1 MIKIWVQLVIWTQPS
16 GPLCLWQCLKIISH
30 LKIFVPVSNI
40 NNRRQIYY
48 SFETCSFSK
57 VLHQQKLKILKFTQE
72 KSKNCNII
80 WSKFRIFTSLSQ
92 CLNILANITLA
103 LLVVLVTNCWS
114 VFSSNTRAPED
125 YSARASR
132 LQDHQENNLRYGPHN
147 KLIWEKDLAVV
158 KSFSHISKKN
168 IWRRISRKKL
178 CLRTWWITAGGR
190 FCTHYISYKEA
201 LRQSY
206 NYISYEETLRQNPI

>member
-1 MIKIWVQLVIWTQPS
+1 M
-16 GPLCLWQCLKIISH
+16 
-30 LKIFVPVSNI
+30 
-40 NNRRQIYY
+40 
-48 SFETCSFSK
+48 
-57 VLHQQKLKILKFTQE
+57 LHQQKLNISKFTQE
-72 KSKNCNII
+72 KRKNCII
-80 WSKFRIFTSLSQ
+80 ICSKFRILTSLTQ

-125 YSARASR
+125 CSARASR
-132 LQDHQENNLRYGPHN
+132 LQDHQESRDIQNNSQYDPHDIF
-147 KLIWEKDLAVV
+147 IWEKHLAVV

>member
-1 MIKIWVQLVIWTQPS
+1 M
-16 GPLCLWQCLKIISH
+16 
-30 LKIFVPVSNI
+30 
-40 NNRRQIYY
+40 
-48 SFETCSFSK
+48 
-57 VLHQQKLKILKFTQE
+57 LHQQKLNISKFTQE
-72 KSKNCNII
+72 KRKNCII
-80 WSKFRIFTSLSQ
+80 ICSKFRILTSLTQ

-158 KSFSHISKKN
+158 KSFSHIFKKN
-168 IWRRISRKKL
+168 IWRRISRKKFF
-178 CLRTWWITAGGR
+178 LRTWWITAGGR

-201 LRQSY
+201 HRQSY
-206 NYISYEETLRQNPI
+206 NYNSCKEALGKNYISYKDALRQNYIPHKDASRQAGWLAIAFYINNDVPNIPFKGET